1 MPIYE
6 YECPGTDGANQP
18 HVFEKIVPMSDFEK
32 TQTCAEHH
40 KECPRIPFSPNA
52 PWVWGYEEVHW
63 TAGTSQNPTG
73 MNHAKTHQTLHK
85 EKK

>member
-6 YECPGTDGANQP
+6 YACPTGP
-18 HVFEKIVPMSDFEK
+18 HVFEKILPMSESDKNQE
-32 TQTCAEHH
+32 CPEHH
-40 KECPRIPFSPNA
+40 TDCERTLSMPA
-52 PWVWGYEEVHW
+52 PWVWGYNEVHW
-63 TAGTSQNPTG
+63 TAGMKQNPSG